1 MYGFK
6 VRRGLSV
13 VVDDGT
19 SSEGCGFEVRRV
31 GRPINAAAMFRYGG
45 REGEREG
52 LGKFRW
58 PILEVRLRG
67 LNFFQRISGA
77 IYVVKGKMTRRT
89 PMHRL
94 TEGPTRV
101 EGEFGTV
108 LNICIW

>member
-1 MYGFK
+1 MI
-6 VRRGLSV
+6 
-13 VVDDGT
+13 DDGT
-19 SSEGCGFEVRRV
+19 GSGGCGFDVSWV
-31 GRPINAAAMFRYGG
+31 GRQINVSAMFRYGG
-45 REGEREG
+45 RGGEREG

-58 PILEVRLRG
+58 PVLEVRLRG
-67 LNFFQRISGA
+67 LNFFQRVSGD